1 MADVKTF
8 NVAVPEHLTRAVKVS
23 GGALP
28 KDFSAIVPLTVDF
41 RGCSG
46 AELSGWAMSSLVI
59 RWQGPARGLTPEFL
73 RKLAKEGITAHARAC
88 GSQMKS
94 PEERIAELV
103 GMGVA
108 PELAALIV
116 ANPEAAMKAQAQLS
130 VKK

>member
-1 MADVKTF
+1 MAEMKKFAVQ
-8 NVAVPEHLTRAVKVS
+8 VPEYLTRAVKVS

-46 AELSGWAMSSLVI
+46 DEFASWAMSDRVI
-59 RWQGPARGLTPEFL
+59 AWQRPARGLAAEFL
-73 RKLAKEGITAHARAC
+73 RKLSKEGITTHARAC

-94 PEERIAELV
+94 PEERVAELV

-116 ANPEAAMKAQAQLS
+116 ANPEAAVAAQKKVLS
-130 VKK
+130 K